1 MFGLSNGNKK
11 TKFIGPKAMNRQQL
25 LIQNLIFVFIA
36 VIIILILGFIIISE
50 LKFLVDQIN
59 LSLKAN
65 HGSSEVTSFNLNGLD
80 LVKNKLPAFVPEIT
94 PIPNSTSTDP
104 FATST
109 ISVSTST
116 MPTILPEVPSEILE

>member
-50 LKFLVDQIN
+50 LKFLVGQIN
-59 LSLKAN
+59 LSLKVN
-65 HGSSEVTSFNLNGLD
+65 HGNSEVTSFNLNSLN

-94 PIPNSTSTDP
+94 PSPNSTSTDP

-109 ISVSTST
+109 IPVSTST

>member
-50 LKFLVDQIN
+50 LKFLVGQIN
-59 LSLKAN
+59 LSLKVN
-65 HGSSEVTSFNLNGLD
+65 HGNSEVTSFNLNGLNS
-80 LVKNKLPAFVPEIT
+80 VKNKLPVFVPEIT
-94 PIPNSTSTDP
+94 PNLISTSSLPFSTSTTP
-104 FATST
+104 
-109 ISVSTST
+109 VSTST
-116 MPTILPEVPSEILE
+116 MPTISPEVPTEIPE